1 MAGFLEG
8 IIPPI
13 VTPFEADGRL
23 DLAGYEANVESYA
36 ACDFSGLLV
45 LGSNGEA
52 ACLSED
58 EKVAIIRAAVARSNG
73 RPIYA
78 GTGTDSTRTTVEL
91 TKKAADAGASAAL
104 VLNPF
109 FFKSQLNAEALRRH
123 YEAVADLSR
132 IPVLI
137 YSMPGATGLPV
148 PPSVVHQLAKHP
160 NIRGMK
166 DSSGDIANL
175 QRILAGVPKEFPL
188 AAGSAPILYSALSL
202 GASGG
207 VLAVAGC
214 SPEATVA
221 VYRAFKAGD
230 HEKARRLQ
238 LALTPL
244 AIAVTGTYGVAGL
257 KAAVTLS
264 GRHGGVPRPPLA
276 TATESEVAEIKRL
289 MDATRA
295 ALPYPVS

>member
-1 MAGFLEG
+1 MATFLEG

-23 DLAGYEANVESYA
+23 DLAGYESNVESYA

-58 EKVAIIRAAVARSNG
+58 EKVAIIRASVAKSNG

-91 TKKAADAGASAAL
+91 TKKAADAGAAAAL

-109 FFKSQLNAEALRRH
+109 FFKGHLNAEALRRH
-123 YEAVADLSR
+123 YEAVADVSR

-137 YSMPGATGLPV
+137 YSMPGATGLQV
-148 PPSVVHQLAKHP
+148 PPAVVHQLAKHP

-188 AAGSAPILYSALSL
+188 AAGSAPILYSALGL

-214 SPEATVA
+214 APEATVA

-230 HEKARRLQ
+230 HERASRLQ
-238 LALTPL
+238 RALTPL
-244 AIAVTGTYGVAGL
+244 AIAVTATYGVAGL

-264 GRHGGVPRPPLA
+264 GRQGGLPRQPLA
-276 TATESEVAEIKRL
+276 AATEAEVTEIKRL

-295 ALPYPVS
+295 AL

>member
-1 MAGFLEG
+1 MQSFLEG

-23 DLAGYEANVESYA
+23 DLAGYESNVESYA

-52 ACLSED
+52 ACLSEE
-58 EKVAIIRAAVARSNG
+58 EKVAIIKAAVAKSNG
-73 RPIYA
+73 RPILA

-91 TKKAADAGASAAL
+91 TRKAADAGAAAAL

-109 FFKSQLNAEALRRH
+109 FFKSHLNGEALRRH
-123 YEAVADLSR
+123 YEAVADVSR
-132 IPVLI
+132 IPVLL
-137 YSMPGATGLPV
+137 YSMPAATGLAI
-148 PPSVVHQLAKHP
+148 PPNVVHQLARHP

-188 AAGSAPILYSALSL
+188 VAGSAPILYSALSL

-214 SPEATVA
+214 APEATVA
-221 VYRAFKAGD
+221 IYRAFKAGD
-230 HEKARRLQ
+230 HERARRLQ

-244 AIAVTGTYGVAGL
+244 AIAVTATYGVAGL

-264 GRHGGVPRPPLA
+264 GRRGGIPRPPLA
-276 TATESEVAEIKRL
+276 TATEAEVTEIKRL
-289 MDATRA
+289 LDATRA
-295 ALPYPVS
+295 AR

>member
-1 MAGFLEG
+1 MTGFLEG
-8 IIPPI
+8 IIPPV

-23 DLAGYEANVESYA
+23 DLAGFEANIESYGP
-36 ACDFSGLLV
+36 CDFAGILV

-52 ACLSED
+52 ACLGEE
-58 EKVAIIRAAVARSNG
+58 EKVAVIRAAVARAKG

-78 GTGTDSTRTTVEL
+78 GTGAESTRTTIEL

-109 FFKSQLNAEALRRH
+109 FFKGQLNADALRRH
-123 YEAVADLSR
+123 YEAVADESR

-137 YSMPGATGLPV
+137 YSMPGATGLPI
-148 PPSVVHQLAKHP
+148 PPGVVHQLAKHP

-175 QRILAGVPKEFPL
+175 QRILSGVPKDFPL
-188 AAGSAPILYSALSL
+188 AAGSAPVLYSALSL
-202 GASGG
+202 GATGG

-214 SPEATVA
+214 APEATSA
-221 VYRAFKAGD
+221 IYRAFKAGD
-230 HEKARRLQ
+230 HARASHLQ
-238 LALTPL
+238 RAVTPL
-244 AIAVTGTYGVAGL
+244 AIAVTATYGVAGL

-264 GRHGGVPRPPLA
+264 GRQGGVPRPPLA
-276 TATESEVAEIKRL
+276 PAGETEVAEIRRL
-289 MDATRA
+289 MDAAKA
-295 ALPYPVS
+295 AL

>member
-1 MAGFLEG
+1 MATLLEG

-36 ACDFSGLLV
+36 GCDFSGLLV

-52 ACLSED
+52 VCLSEE
-58 EKVAIIRAAVARSNG
+58 EKVAIIRAAVAKSNG

-78 GTGTDSTRTTVEL
+78 GTGTESTRTTIEL
-91 TKKAADAGASAAL
+91 TKKAADAGATAAL

-109 FFKSQLNAEALRRH
+109 FFKGHLNAEALRLH
-123 YEAVADLSR
+123 YEAVADVSR

-137 YSMPGATGLPV
+137 YSMPGATGLPI
-148 PPSVVHQLAKHP
+148 PPAVAHQLAQHP

-188 AAGSAPILYSALSL
+188 AAGSAPVLYSALAL

-214 SPEATVA
+214 APEATVA

-244 AIAVTGTYGVAGL
+244 AIAVTATYGVAGL

-264 GRHGGVPRPPLA
+264 GRVGGVPRPPLA
-276 TATESEVAEIKRL
+276 AATEAERSEIKRL
-289 MDATRA
+289 MDAVRA
-295 ALPYPVS
+295 AI

>member
-23 DLAGYEANVESYA
+23 DLAGYESNVESYA

-52 ACLSED
+52 ACLSEA
-58 EKVAIIRAAVARSNG
+58 EKVAIIKAAVAKAGG

-91 TKKAADAGASAAL
+91 TKKAADAGAAAAL

-109 FFKSQLNAEALRRH
+109 FFKSHLNGEALRRH
-123 YEAVADLSR
+123 YEAVADVSR

-137 YSMPGATGLPV
+137 YSMPGATGLPM
-148 PPSVVHQLAKHP
+148 PPGVVHQLAKHP

-175 QRILAGVPKEFPL
+175 QKILAGVPKDFPL

-221 VYRAFKAGD
+221 VYRAFKDGD
-230 HEKARRLQ
+230 HDRARRLQ
-238 LALTPL
+238 IALTPL
-244 AIAVTGTYGVAGL
+244 ALAVTATYGVAGL

-264 GRHGGVPRPPLA
+264 GRQGGVPRPPLA
-276 TATESEVAEIKRL
+276 PATEAEVVEIKRL
-289 MDATRA
+289 MDAARA
-295 ALPYPVS
+295 AQ

>member
-1 MAGFLEG
+1 MTSFLEG
-8 IIPPI
+8 IIPPLI
-13 VTPFEADGRL
+13 TPFEADGRL
-23 DLAGYEANVESYA
+23 DLVGYESNVESYA

-58 EKVAIIRAAVARSNG
+58 EKVAVIKAAVAKSNG
-73 RPIYA
+73 RPILA

-91 TKKAADAGASAAL
+91 TKKAADAGATAAL
-104 VLNPF
+104 ILNPF
-109 FFKSQLNAEALRRH
+109 FFKSHLNGEALRRH
-123 YEAVADLSR
+123 YEAVADVSR
-132 IPVLI
+132 IPVLL
-137 YSMPGATGLPV
+137 YSMPGATGLAI
-148 PPSVVHQLAKHP
+148 PPNVVHQLAKHL

-175 QRILAGVPKEFPL
+175 QKILAGVPKEFPL
-188 AAGSAPILYSALSL
+188 VAGSAPVLYSALGL

-207 VLAVAGC
+207 VVAVAGC
-214 SPEATVA
+214 APEVTTAL
-221 VYRAFKAGD
+221 YRAFKAGD
-230 HEKARRLQ
+230 HVRARRLQ

-244 AIAVTGTYGVAGL
+244 AIAVTATYGVAGL

-264 GRHGGVPRPPLA
+264 GRRGGIPRPPLA
-276 TATESEVAEIKRL
+276 TATEAEVTEIKRL

-295 ALPYPVS
+295 AL

>member
-1 MAGFLEG
+1 MATFLEG
-8 IIPPI
+8 VIPPL

-23 DLAGYEANVESYA
+23 DLAGYESNVESYA

-58 EKVAIIRAAVARSNG
+58 EKIAIIRASVAKSLG

-91 TKKAADAGASAAL
+91 TKKAADAGAAAAL
-104 VLNPF
+104 ILNPF
-109 FFKSQLNAEALRRH
+109 FFKGHLNAEALRRH
-123 YEAVADLSR
+123 YEAVADVSR

-137 YSMPGATGLPV
+137 YSMPGATGLPI
-148 PPSVVHQLAKHP
+148 PPAVVHQLAKHP

-175 QRILAGVPKEFPL
+175 QRILAGAPKEFPV
-188 AAGSAPILYSALSL
+188 AAGSAPVLYSALGL

-214 SPEATVA
+214 APEATSA
-221 VYRAFKAGD
+221 VYRAFLAGD
-230 HEKARRLQ
+230 HERASRLQ
-238 LALTPL
+238 RALTPL
-244 AIAVTGTYGVAGL
+244 AIAVTATFGVAGL

-264 GRHGGVPRPPLA
+264 GRRGGVPRPPLA
-276 TATESEVAEIKRL
+276 PATEAEVAEIKRL

-295 ALPYPVS
+295 AV

>member
-1 MAGFLEG
+1 MAAFLEG

-36 ACDFSGLLV
+36 ACDFSGILV

-52 ACLSED
+52 PCLSDD
-58 EKVAIIRAAVARSNG
+58 EKVAVIRAAVARSNG

-78 GTGTDSTRTTVEL
+78 GTGAESTRTTVEL
-91 TKKAADAGASAAL
+91 TKKAADAGAAAAL

-109 FFKSQLNAEALRRH
+109 FFKGQLNAEALRRH

-137 YSMPGATGLPV
+137 YSMPGATGLPI
-148 PPSVVHQLAKHP
+148 PPAVVHQLAKHP

-166 DSSGDIANL
+166 DSSGDVANM
-175 QRILAGVPKEFPL
+175 QRILAGVPREFPL
-188 AAGSAPILYSALSL
+188 VAGSAPVLYSALCL
-202 GASGG
+202 GAVGG

-214 SPEATVA
+214 APEATVA
-221 VYRAFKAGD
+221 VYKAFKSGD
-230 HEKARRLQ
+230 HERASRLQ
-238 LALTPL
+238 RALTPL
-244 AIAVTGTYGVAGL
+244 AIAVTVTYGVAGL

-264 GRHGGVPRPPLA
+264 GRQGGIPRPPLA
-276 TATESEVAEIKRL
+276 TASEAEVVEIKRL
-289 MDATRA
+289 MDAVRS
-295 ALPYPVS
+295 AL

>member
-1 MAGFLEG
+1 MASFLQG
-8 IIPPI
+8 IIPPV

-23 DLAGYEANVESYA
+23 DLTGFESNIESYS
-36 ACDFSGLLV
+36 ACDFSSILV

-58 EKVAIIRAAVARSNG
+58 EKVAIIKAAVSKSNG

-78 GTGTDSTRTTVEL
+78 GTGTDSTRTTVDL
-91 TKKAADAGASAAL
+91 TKKVADAGASAAL

-109 FFKSQLNAEALRRH
+109 FFKSQLNGEALRRH
-123 YEAVADLSR
+123 YEAVADDSP
-132 IPVLI
+132 IPVLL
-137 YSMPGATGLPV
+137 YSMPGATGLAI
-148 PPSVVHQLAKHP
+148 PPGVVHQLAKHP

-175 QRILAGVPKEFPL
+175 QRILAGVPKDFPL
-188 AAGSAPILYSALSL
+188 AAGSAPILYSALAL

-214 SPEATVA
+214 APEATIA
-221 VYRAFKAGD
+221 VYRAFEAGD
-230 HEKARRLQ
+230 HDKARRLQ
-238 LALTPL
+238 IALTPL
-244 AIAVTGTYGVAGL
+244 AVAVTGTYGVAGL

-264 GRHGGVPRPPLA
+264 GRQGGVPRPPLA
-276 TATESEVAEIKRL
+276 PATESELAEIKRL
-289 MDATRA
+289 MDATTA
-295 ALPYPVS
+295 AAS

>member
-1 MAGFLEG
+1 MATFLEG

-23 DLAGYEANVESYA
+23 DLAGYESNVESYA
-36 ACDFSGLLV
+36 ACDFSALLV

-58 EKVAIIRAAVARSNG
+58 EKVAIIKASVAKANG

-91 TKKAADAGASAAL
+91 TKKAADVGASAAL

-109 FFKSQLNAEALRRH
+109 FFKSHLNAEALRRH
-123 YEAVADLSR
+123 YEAVADVSR

-137 YSMPGATGLPV
+137 YSMPGATGLPI
-148 PPSVVHQLAKHP
+148 PPAVVHQLTKHP

-188 AAGSAPILYSALSL
+188 AAGSAPILYSALGL

-214 SPEATVA
+214 APEATVA

-230 HEKARRLQ
+230 HERASRLQ
-238 LALTPL
+238 RALTPL
-244 AIAVTGTYGVAGL
+244 AIAVTATYGVGGL

-264 GRHGGVPRPPLA
+264 GRQGGVPRPPLA
-276 TATESEVAEIKRL
+276 TATEGEVAEIKRL
-289 MDATRA
+289 MDASRA
-295 ALPYPVS
+295 AL

>member
-1 MAGFLEG
+1 MQNFLEG
-8 IIPPI
+8 IIPPM

-23 DLAGYEANVESYA
+23 DLAGYESNVESYA

-52 ACLSED
+52 ACLSEE
-58 EKVAIIRAAVARSNG
+58 EKVAIIKAAVAKSNG
-73 RPIYA
+73 RPILA

-91 TKKAADAGASAAL
+91 TRKAADAGAAAAL

-109 FFKSQLNAEALRRH
+109 FFKSHLNGEALRRH
-123 YEAVADLSR
+123 YEAVADVSR
-132 IPVLI
+132 IPVLL
-137 YSMPGATGLPV
+137 YSMPAATGLAI
-148 PPSVVHQLAKHP
+148 PPNVVHQLARHP

-188 AAGSAPILYSALSL
+188 VAGSAPILYSALSL

-214 SPEATVA
+214 APEATVA
-221 VYRAFKAGD
+221 IYRAFKAGD
-230 HEKARRLQ
+230 HERARRLQ

-244 AIAVTGTYGVAGL
+244 AIAVTATYGVAGL

-264 GRHGGVPRPPLA
+264 GRRGGIPRPPLA
-276 TATESEVAEIKRL
+276 TATEAEVTEIKRL
-289 MDATRA
+289 LDATRA
-295 ALPYPVS
+295 AR

>member
-1 MAGFLEG
+1 MAFLEG
-8 IIPPI
+8 IIPPV
-13 VTPFEADGRL
+13 VTPFEVDGRL
-23 DLAGYEANVESYA
+23 DLAGFESNIESYA
-36 ACDFSGLLV
+36 PCDFSGILV

-58 EKVAIIRAAVARSNG
+58 EKVAVIKAAVAKANG

-91 TKKAADAGASAAL
+91 TKKAADAGAAAAL

-123 YEAVADLSR
+123 YEAVADVSR

-137 YSMPGATGLPV
+137 YSMPGATGLPI

-166 DSSGDIANL
+166 DSSGDIANF
-175 QRILAGVPKEFPL
+175 QRILAGVPSDFPV
-188 AAGSAPILYSALSL
+188 AAGTAPVLFSALGL

-214 SPEATVA
+214 APEATVA
-221 VYRAFKAGD
+221 VYRAFRAGD
-230 HEKARRLQ
+230 HERASRLQ
-238 LALTPL
+238 RALTPL
-244 AIAVTGTYGVAGL
+244 GVAVTVTYGVAGL

-264 GRHGGVPRPPLA
+264 GRRGGVPRPPLA
-276 TATESEVAEIKRL
+276 LVTEAEVAEIKRL
-289 MDATRA
+289 MDAARA
-295 ALPYPVS
+295 GS

>member
-1 MAGFLEG
+1 MVRFLEG
-8 IIPPI
+8 VIPPV
-13 VTPFEADGRL
+13 VTPFEGDGRL
-23 DLAGYEANVESYA
+23 DLAGYEANIESYA
-36 ACDFSGLLV
+36 ACDFSGILV

-58 EKVAIIRAAVARSNG
+58 EKVAIIRASVAKSNG

-78 GTGTDSTRTTVEL
+78 GTGTDSTRTTIEL
-91 TKKAADAGASAAL
+91 TKKAADAGAAAAL

-109 FFKSQLNAEALRRH
+109 FFKGHLNAEALRRH
-123 YEAVADLSR
+123 YEAVADVSR

-137 YSMPGATGLPV
+137 YSMPNATGLPI
-148 PPSVVHQLAKHP
+148 PPGVVHQLAKHP

-175 QRILAGVPKEFPL
+175 QKILAGVPKDFPL
-188 AAGSAPILYSALSL
+188 AAGSAPIFYSALSL

-214 SPEATVA
+214 APEPTAA
-221 VYRAFKAGD
+221 IYRAFKAGD
-230 HEKARRLQ
+230 HDRARKLQ

-244 AIAVTGTYGVAGL
+244 AVAVTVTNGVAGL

-264 GRHGGVPRPPLA
+264 GRRGGIPRPPLA
-276 TATESEVAEIKRL
+276 PATEAEVGEIKRM
-289 MDATRA
+289 MDAARA
-295 ALPYPVS
+295 AL

>member
-1 MAGFLEG
+1 MQSFLTG

-36 ACDFSGLLV
+36 GCDFSGLLV

-52 ACLSED
+52 ACLSQN
-58 EKVAIIRAAVARSNG
+58 EKVAIIKAAVARSNR

-78 GTGTDSTRTTVEL
+78 GTGMDSTRTTIEL
-91 TKKAADAGASAAL
+91 TREAADAGAAAAL

-109 FFKSQLNAEALRRH
+109 FFKGHLNGEALRRH
-123 YEAVADLSR
+123 YEAVADVSR
-132 IPVLI
+132 IPVLL
-137 YSMPGATGLPV
+137 YSMPGATGLAI
-148 PPSVVHQLAKHP
+148 PPSVVHQLARHP

-175 QRILAGVPKEFPL
+175 QRILAGVPREFPL
-188 AAGSAPILYSALSL
+188 AAGSAPVLYPALSL

-207 VLAVAGC
+207 VVAVAGC
-214 SPEATVA
+214 APEATTA
-221 VYRAFKAGD
+221 VYRAFQAGD
-230 HEKARRLQ
+230 HDRARRLQ

-244 AIAVTGTYGVAGL
+244 AVAVTATYGVAGL

-264 GRHGGVPRPPLA
+264 GRQGGIPRPPLPA
-276 TATESEVAEIKRL
+276 ATEAEVVEIKRL
-289 MDATRA
+289 MEAARA
-295 ALPYPVS
+295 AL

>member
-23 DLAGYEANVESYA
+23 DLASFEANVESYA
-36 ACDFSGLLV
+36 PCDFSGILV

-52 ACLSED
+52 ACLSEE
-58 EKVAIIRAAVARSNG
+58 EKVTVIRAAVARAKG

-78 GTGTDSTRTTVEL
+78 GTGVDSTRTTIEL

-109 FFKSQLNAEALRRH
+109 FFKNHLNAEALRRH
-123 YEAVADLSR
+123 FEAVADVSR
-132 IPVLI
+132 IPVLL
-137 YSMPGATGLPV
+137 YSMPGATGLPI
-148 PPSVVHQLAKHP
+148 PPAIVHQLAKHP
-160 NIRGMK
+160 NVRGMK
-166 DSSGDIANL
+166 DSSGDIANM
-175 QRILAGVPKEFPL
+175 QRILNGVPKEFPL
-188 AAGSAPILYSALSL
+188 AAGTGPVLYSALSL

-214 SPEATVA
+214 APEATIGI
-221 VYRAFKAGD
+221 YKAFKAGD
-230 HEKARRLQ
+230 HERASRLQ
-238 LALTPL
+238 RALTPL

-264 GRHGGVPRPPLA
+264 GRQGGVPRPPLA
-276 TATESEVAEIKRL
+276 ASTETEVAELKK
-289 MDATRA
+289 MMEAVRA
-295 ALPYPVS
+295 AL

>member
-1 MAGFLEG
+1 MTGFLEG

-23 DLAGYEANVESYA
+23 DLASFEANVESYA
-36 ACDFSGLLV
+36 PCDFSGILV

-52 ACLSED
+52 ACLSEE
-58 EKVAIIRAAVARSNG
+58 EKVTVIRAAVARAKG

-78 GTGTDSTRTTVEL
+78 GTGVDSTRTTIEL

-109 FFKSQLNAEALRRH
+109 FFKNHLNAEALRRH
-123 YEAVADLSR
+123 FEAVADVSR
-132 IPVLI
+132 IPVLL
-137 YSMPGATGLPV
+137 YSMPGATGISI
-148 PPSVVHQLAKHP
+148 PPAIVHQLAKHP
-160 NIRGMK
+160 NVRGMK
-166 DSSGDIANL
+166 DSSGDIANM
-175 QRILAGVPKEFPL
+175 QRILNGVPKEFPL
-188 AAGSAPILYSALSL
+188 AAGTGPVLYSALSL

-214 SPEATVA
+214 APEATIGI
-221 VYRAFKAGD
+221 YKAFKAGD
-230 HEKARRLQ
+230 HERASRLQ
-238 LALTPL
+238 RALTPL

-264 GRHGGVPRPPLA
+264 GRQGGVPRPPLA
-276 TATESEVAEIKRL
+276 ASTETEVAELKK
-289 MDATRA
+289 MMEAVRA
-295 ALPYPVS
+295 AL

>member
-8 IIPPI
+8 IIPPV

-23 DLAGYEANVESYA
+23 DLAAFEANIESYGP
-36 ACDFSGLLV
+36 CDFSGILV

-52 ACLSED
+52 ACLGED
-58 EKVAIIRAAVARSNG
+58 EKVAVIRAAVAKSNG

-78 GTGTDSTRTTVEL
+78 GTGAESTRTTIEL
-91 TKKAADAGASAAL
+91 TKKAADAGAACAL

-109 FFKSQLNAEALRRH
+109 FFKGQLNGEALRRH
-123 YEAVADLSR
+123 YEAVADVSR

-137 YSMPGATGLPV
+137 YSMPGATGLPI
-148 PPSVVHQLAKHP
+148 PPNVVHQLAKHP

-175 QRILAGVPKEFPL
+175 QRILGGVPAGFPL
-188 AAGSAPILYSALSL
+188 AAGSAPVLFSALGL

-214 SPEATVA
+214 APEATSA
-221 VYRAFKAGD
+221 IYRAFKAGD
-230 HEKARRLQ
+230 FERASRLQ
-238 LALTPL
+238 RVVTPL
-244 AIAVTGTYGVAGL
+244 AIAVTATYGVAGL

-264 GRHGGVPRPPLA
+264 GRQGGVPRPPLA
-276 TATESEVAEIKRL
+276 AAGEAEVAEIKRL
-289 MDATRA
+289 MDAAKA
-295 ALPYPVS
+295 AL

>member
-1 MAGFLEG
+1 MTGFLEG
-8 IIPPI
+8 IIPPV

-23 DLAGYEANVESYA
+23 DLAGYEANIESYA
-36 ACDFSGLLV
+36 ACGFAGILV

-58 EKVAIIRAAVARSNG
+58 EKVAVIKASVAKSAG

-78 GTGTDSTRTTVEL
+78 GTGAESTRTTVEL
-91 TKKAADAGASAAL
+91 TKKAADAGATAAL

-109 FFKSQLNAEALRRH
+109 FFKGHLNAEALRRH

-132 IPVLI
+132 IPVIL
-137 YSMPGATGLPV
+137 YSMPGATGLPI
-148 PPSVVHQLAKHP
+148 PPGVVHQLAKHP

-175 QRILAGVPKEFPL
+175 QKILAGVPKEFPL
-188 AAGSAPILYSALSL
+188 AAGSAPILYSALGL

-214 SPEATVA
+214 APEATVA
-221 VYRAFKAGD
+221 VYKAFREGD
-230 HEKARRLQ
+230 LDRARRLQ
-238 LALTPL
+238 IALTPL
-244 AIAVTGTYGVAGL
+244 AIAVTATYGVAGL

-264 GRHGGVPRPPLA
+264 GRRGGIPRPPLA
-276 TATESEVAEIKRL
+276 TATEAEVLDIKRL
-289 MDATRA
+289 MDAAKA
-295 ALPYPVS
+295 AL

>member
-1 MAGFLEG
+1 VSGFLEG

-13 VTPFEADGRL
+13 ITPFEADGRL

-58 EKVAIIRAAVARSNG
+58 EKVAIIKAAVARSNG

-78 GTGTDSTRTTVEL
+78 GTGTDSTRTTIEL
-91 TKKAADAGASAAL
+91 ARKAADAGAAAAL

-109 FFKSQLNAEALRRH
+109 FFKSHLGGEALRRH
-123 YEAVADLSR
+123 YEAVADVSR

-137 YSMPGATGLPV
+137 YSMPGATGLPI
-148 PPSVVHQLAKHP
+148 PPGVVHQLARHP

-166 DSSGDIANL
+166 DSSGDVANL
-175 QRILAGVPKEFPL
+175 QRILAGVPRSFPL
-188 AAGSAPILYSALSL
+188 AAGSAPVLYSALSL

-214 SPEATVA
+214 APEATVA

-230 HEKARRLQ
+230 HARAQKLQ

-244 AIAVTGTYGVAGL
+244 AIAVTATYGVAGL

-264 GRHGGVPRPPLA
+264 GRQGGVPRPPLA
-276 TATESEVAEIKRL
+276 AATEAEIAEIKRL

-295 ALPYPVS
+295 AVV

>member
-8 IIPPI
+8 IIPPV

-23 DLAGYEANVESYA
+23 DLAGYEANIESYA
-36 ACDFSGLLV
+36 ACDFSGILV

-52 ACLSED
+52 ACLSEE
-58 EKVAIIRAAVARSNG
+58 EKVAIIRAAVAKANG

-78 GTGTDSTRTTVEL
+78 GTGTDSTRTTIEL

-109 FFKSQLNAEALRRH
+109 FFKSHLNGEALRRH
-123 YEAVADLSR
+123 YEAVADVSR

-137 YSMPGATGLPV
+137 YSMPGATGLPI
-148 PPSVVHQLAKHP
+148 PPGVVHQLAKHP

-175 QRILAGVPKEFPL
+175 QKILAGVPKEFPL
-188 AAGSAPILYSALSL
+188 AAGSAPVLYSALSL

-214 SPEATVA
+214 APEATAA
-221 VYRAFKAGD
+221 VYHAFKAGD
-230 HEKARRLQ
+230 HDRARKLQ
-238 LALTPL
+238 LSLTPL
-244 AIAVTGTYGVAGL
+244 ALAVTATYGVAGL

-264 GRHGGVPRPPLA
+264 GRRGGIPRPPLA
-276 TATESEVAEIKRL
+276 AATEAEIAEIKRL
-289 MDATRA
+289 MDAARA
-295 ALPYPVS
+295 AL

>member
-36 ACDFSGLLV
+36 ACDFTGILV

-58 EKVAIIRAAVARSNG
+58 EKVAIIKASVAKSNG

-91 TKKAADAGASAAL
+91 TKKAADAGAAAAL

-109 FFKSQLNAEALRRH
+109 FFKGHLSAEALRRH

-137 YSMPGATGLPV
+137 YSMPGATGLAI
-148 PPSVVHQLAKHP
+148 PPGVVHQLAKHP

-188 AAGSAPILYSALSL
+188 AAGSAPILYSALGL
-202 GASGG
+202 GATGG

-214 SPEATVA
+214 APEATVA
-221 VYRAFKAGD
+221 IYKAFKAGD
-230 HEKARRLQ
+230 HDRARKLQ
-238 LALTPL
+238 LAITPL
-244 AIAVTGTYGVAGL
+244 AIAVTATYGVAGL
-257 KAAVTLS
+257 KAGVTLS
-264 GRHGGVPRPPLA
+264 GRRGGVPRPPLA
-276 TATESEVAEIKRL
+276 TATEAEVAEIKRL
-289 MDATRA
+289 MDAAKA
-295 ALPYPVS
+295 ALQS

>member
-1 MAGFLEG
+1 MATFLEG

-23 DLAGYEANVESYA
+23 DLAGYESNVESYA
-36 ACDFSGLLV
+36 ACDFSALLV

-58 EKVAIIRAAVARSNG
+58 EKVAIIKASVAKANG

-109 FFKSQLNAEALRRH
+109 FFKSHLNAEALRRH
-123 YEAVADLSR
+123 YEAVADVSR

-137 YSMPGATGLPV
+137 YSMPGATGLPI
-148 PPSVVHQLAKHP
+148 PPAVVHQLTKHP

-188 AAGSAPILYSALSL
+188 AAGSAPILYSALGL

-214 SPEATVA
+214 APEATVA

-230 HEKARRLQ
+230 HERASRLQ
-238 LALTPL
+238 RALTPL
-244 AIAVTGTYGVAGL
+244 AIAVTATYGVGGL

-264 GRHGGVPRPPLA
+264 GRQGGVPRPPLA
-276 TATESEVAEIKRL
+276 TATEGEVAEIKRL
-289 MDATRA
+289 MDASRA
-295 ALPYPVS
+295 AL

>member
-23 DLAGYEANVESYA
+23 DLAGYESNIESYA
-36 ACDFSGLLV
+36 GCDFSGILV

-58 EKVAIIRAAVARSNG
+58 EKVAIIKAAVAKSNG

-109 FFKSQLNAEALRRH
+109 FFKSQLNPEALRRH
-123 YEAVADLSR
+123 YEAVADVSR

-160 NIRGMK
+160 NVRGMK

-175 QRILAGVPKEFPL
+175 QRILAGVPREFPL

-244 AIAVTGTYGVAGL
+244 AIAVTATYGVAGL

-264 GRHGGVPRPPLA
+264 GRRGGVPRPPLA
-276 TATESEVAEIKRL
+276 TATESEVTEIKRL

-295 ALPYPVS
+295 AL

>member
-23 DLAGYEANVESYA
+23 DLAGYESNIESYA
-36 ACDFSGLLV
+36 GCDFSGILV

-58 EKVAIIRAAVARSNG
+58 EKVAIIKAAVAKSNG

-91 TKKAADAGASAAL
+91 TRKAADAGASAAL

-109 FFKSQLNAEALRRH
+109 FFKSQLNPEALRRH
-123 YEAVADLSR
+123 YEAVADVSR

-160 NIRGMK
+160 NVRGMK

-175 QRILAGVPKEFPL
+175 QRILAGVPREFPL

-244 AIAVTGTYGVAGL
+244 AIAVTATYGVAGL

-264 GRHGGVPRPPLA
+264 GRRGGVPRPPLA
-276 TATESEVAEIKRL
+276 TATESEVTEIKRL

-295 ALPYPVS
+295 AL

>member
-1 MAGFLEG
+1 MQSFLQG

-23 DLAGYEANVESYA
+23 DLFGYESNVESYA
-36 ACDFSGLLV
+36 ACDFSGILV

-58 EKVAIIRAAVARSNG
+58 EKVAIIKAAVAKSNG

-78 GTGTDSTRTTVEL
+78 GTGMDSTRTTVEL
-91 TKKAADAGASAAL
+91 TKKAADAGAAAAL

-109 FFKSQLNAEALRRH
+109 FFKSQLSGEALRRH
-123 YEAVADLSR
+123 YEAVADVSR
-132 IPVLI
+132 IPVLL
-137 YSMPGATGLPV
+137 YSMPGATGLPI
-148 PPSVVHQLAKHP
+148 PPAVVHQLAKHP

-188 AAGSAPILYSALSL
+188 AAGSAPILYSALGL

-214 SPEATVA
+214 APEATVA

-230 HEKARRLQ
+230 HDKARRLQ

-244 AIAVTGTYGVAGL
+244 AIAVTSTYGVAGL

-264 GRHGGVPRPPLA
+264 GRRGGVPRPPLA
-276 TATESEVAEIKRL
+276 PASEPEVVEIRRL
-289 MDATRA
+289 MDAARA
-295 ALPYPVS
+295 AS

>member
-1 MAGFLEG
+1 MATFLEG

-23 DLAGYEANVESYA
+23 DLAGYESNVESYA

-58 EKVAIIRAAVARSNG
+58 EKVAIIRASVAKSNG

-91 TKKAADAGASAAL
+91 TKKAADAGAAAAL

-109 FFKSQLNAEALRRH
+109 FFKSHLNAEALRRH

-137 YSMPGATGLPV
+137 YSMPGSTGLPI
-148 PPSVVHQLAKHP
+148 PPAVVHQLAKHP

-175 QRILAGVPKEFPL
+175 QRILAGVPKDFPL
-188 AAGSAPILYSALSL
+188 AAGSAPVLYSALGL
-202 GASGG
+202 GAVGG

-214 SPEATVA
+214 APEATVA

-230 HEKARRLQ
+230 HERASRLQ
-238 LALTPL
+238 RALTPL
-244 AIAVTGTYGVAGL
+244 AIAVTATYGVAGL

-264 GRHGGVPRPPLA
+264 GRQGGVPRPPLA
-276 TATESEVAEIKRL
+276 TATEAEVAEIKRL

-295 ALPYPVS
+295 AI

>member
-36 ACDFSGLLV
+36 ACDFSGILV

-58 EKVAIIRAAVARSNG
+58 EKVAIIKAAVAKSSG
-73 RPIYA
+73 RAIYA

-91 TKKAADAGASAAL
+91 TKKAADAGAVAAL

-109 FFKSQLNAEALRRH
+109 FFKSHLNGEALRRH
-123 YEAVADLSR
+123 YEAVADVSR

-137 YSMPGATGLPV
+137 YSMPGGTGLPV
-148 PPSVVHQLAKHP
+148 PPNVVHQLAKHP

-166 DSSGDIANL
+166 DSSGDIANM
-175 QRILAGVPKEFPL
+175 QKILAGVPKDFPL
-188 AAGSAPILYSALSL
+188 AAGSAPVLYSALAL

-214 SPEATVA
+214 APESAVA

-230 HEKARRLQ
+230 HDRARKLQ

-264 GRHGGVPRPPLA
+264 GRRGGVPRSPLA
-276 TATESEVAEIKRL
+276 AATEAEAAEIKRL
-289 MDATRA
+289 MEWTRA
-295 ALPYPVS
+295 AL

>member
-1 MAGFLEG
+1 MSGFLEG
-8 IIPPI
+8 IIPPV
-13 VTPFEADGRL
+13 VTPFEVDGRL
-23 DLAGYEANVESYA
+23 DLAGYEANIESYA
-36 ACDFSGLLV
+36 ACDFSGILV

-52 ACLSED
+52 ACLGED
-58 EKVAIIRAAVARSNG
+58 EKVAIIRAAVAKSNG

-78 GTGTDSTRTTVEL
+78 GTGTDSTRTTIEL

-109 FFKSQLNAEALRRH
+109 FFKGHLNGEALRRH
-123 YEAVADLSR
+123 YEAVADVSR

-137 YSMPGATGLPV
+137 YSMPGATGLPT
-148 PPSVVHQLAKHP
+148 PPNVVHQLAKHP

-188 AAGSAPILYSALSL
+188 AAGSAPILYPALSL
-202 GASGG
+202 GAVGG

-214 SPEATVA
+214 APEATVA

-230 HEKARRLQ
+230 HDRARRLQ
-238 LALTPL
+238 ISLTPL
-244 AIAVTGTYGVAGL
+244 ALAVTATYGVAGL

-264 GRHGGVPRPPLA
+264 GRRGGVPRPPLA
-276 TATESEVAEIKRL
+276 PATEAETAEIKRL
-289 MDATRA
+289 MDAARA
-295 ALPYPVS
+295 AI